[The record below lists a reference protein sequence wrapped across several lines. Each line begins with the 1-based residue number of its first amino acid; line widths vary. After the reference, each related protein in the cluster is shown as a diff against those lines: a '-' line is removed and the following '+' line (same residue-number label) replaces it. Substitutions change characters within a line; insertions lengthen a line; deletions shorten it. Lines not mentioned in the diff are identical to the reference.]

1 MLSTSTS
8 ILRWMNRSIQS
19 LALLRE
25 GGSEEFLAT
34 DYADLADFNPFN
46 PRNPWLGVCPG
57 IEISAF
63 CDAKLIHD
71 LLHAIGFHRDSCCFL
86 LLFRTV
92 HSPTQSND
100 FIVHVHIDL
109 ALRCFR

>member
-34 DYADLADFNPFN
+34 DYPDLADFNPFN
-46 PRNPWLGVCPG
+46 PRNPWLKNSFRTFGRHTTGLHIDSRSSVRRNRTPDQG
-57 IEISAF
+57 HEEGSAGGMHSHTTV
-63 CDAKLIHD
+63 A
-71 LLHAIGFHRDSCCFL
+71 
-86 LLFRTV
+86 LLFAAAAAAGRR
-92 HSPTQSND
+92 Q
-100 FIVHVHIDL
+100 
-109 ALRCFR
+109 